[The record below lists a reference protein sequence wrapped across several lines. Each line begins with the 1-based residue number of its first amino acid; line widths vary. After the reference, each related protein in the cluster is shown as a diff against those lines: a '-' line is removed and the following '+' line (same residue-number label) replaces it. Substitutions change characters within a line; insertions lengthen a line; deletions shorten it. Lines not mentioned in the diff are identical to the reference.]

1 LGRSGAGFALGGLS
15 EIEMRDLLT
24 DPLCREEDLGSPIP
38 DTDFGV
44 SVCLPRWRHVIG
56 YEEKDPEVV
65 RHFRS
70 GYPRFCCP
78 PAIGALFEAA
88 ERELAVAGER
98 CLVFPRES
106 HARRCLEFIAKQT
119 GEAVGRAV
127 VWREE
132 GFGAAVFPENLYD
145 TARKFWRFCGE
156 VVSTRQAVSALNG
169 GAAVKDATQ
178 GRVASRLICE
188 RLAGFSGQAP
198 EDVFLFPSGMAANF
212 AVHRMLTAL
221 RPGCRTVQLDF
232 PYVDV
237 LKLQEC
243 FGSGV
248 QFLPLS
254 SEADYEGELRPLLRG
269 ESLAGVFA
277 EAPSNP
283 LLRCVDLPRVRAMMD
298 LEQAE
303 VPLVIDDTIATV
315 VNVDAFRFADVVT
328 TSLTKAFSGVG
339 DVLAGCVI
347 LNRASRFY
355 EVFSAFLAREA
366 DHELWIGDA
375 VALESNSRDFERRVK
390 VMSENASALAGFLE
404 SQAQVQR
411 VCYTRRDG
419 GVGYEAIR
427 RAGGGYGGLLSFVL
441 KDAKRV
447 SPSYFDRLNV
457 SKGPS
462 LGTNFTLAC
471 PYTLLAHYDELD
483 WAESCGVDR
492 FLIRVSAGLEPVE
505 ELVRRFDCF

>member
-1 LGRSGAGFALGGLS
+1 
-15 EIEMRDLLT
+15 MRDLLT

-56 YEEKDPEVV
+56 YEEKDPEVL

-106 HARRCLEFIAKQT
+106 HARRCLDFIAKHL
-119 GEAVGRAV
+119 GEVVGRVV
-127 VWREE
+127 VWKEE
-132 GFGAAVFPENLYD
+132 GFGVAVFPEMVYD

-156 VVSTRQAVSALNG
+156 VVSTRQAVAALNG
-169 GAAVKDATQ
+169 GAAVEDGVK
-178 GRVASRLICE
+178 GRAASRLICE
-188 RLAGFSGQAP
+188 RLAGLSGQAP

-212 AVHRMLTAL
+212 AVHRMITAM

-237 LKLQEC
+237 LKLQEV

-248 QFLPLS
+248 HFLPLRS
-254 SEADYEGELRPLLRG
+254 PDDYEGAFRPLLRT

-298 LEQAE
+298 SEQAE
-303 VPLVIDDTIATV
+303 VPLVVDDTIATV

-347 LNRASRFY
+347 LNRASRFHAA
-355 EVFSAFLAREA
+355 FSAFLACEA
-366 DHELWIGDA
+366 DHELWGGDA
-375 VALESNSRDFERRVK
+375 VALEANSRDFVHRVR
-390 VMSENASALAGFLE
+390 VMSDNGSALAKFLE
-404 SQAQVQR
+404 SDARVQQ
-411 VCYTRRDG
+411 VCYARRDG
-419 GVGYEAIR
+419 SVGYEAIR
-427 RAGGGYGGLLSFVL
+427 RDGGGYGGLLSFVL
-441 KDAKRV
+441 RDAGSV
-447 SPSYFDRLNV
+447 SPSYYDRLNV

-471 PYTLLAHYDELD
+471 PYTLLAHYDELA

-492 FLIRVSAGLEPVE
+492 FLIRVSTGLEPVE
-505 ELVRRFDCF
+505 DLVCRFDCFE

>member
-1 LGRSGAGFALGGLS
+1 
-15 EIEMRDLLT
+15 MRDLLT

-44 SVCLPRWRHVIG
+44 SVCLPKWRHVIG

-88 ERELAVAGER
+88 EKELAEAGER

-106 HARRCLEFIAKQT
+106 HARRCLEFLARQL
-119 GEAVGRAV
+119 GEIVGRVV

-132 GFGAAVFPENLYD
+132 GFGVAVFPGRVYD

-169 GAAVKDATQ
+169 SSATEDQ
-178 GRVASRLICE
+178 AKGRAASRVICE
-188 RLAGFSGQAP
+188 RLAGLSGQEP

-212 AVHRMLTAL
+212 AVHRMITAL

-237 LKLQEC
+237 LKLQEV

-248 QFLPLS
+248 HFLPLRS
-254 SEADYEGELRPLLRG
+254 QDEYEGVFRPLLKT
-269 ESLAGVFA
+269 EALAGVFA

-283 LLRCVDLPRVRAMMD
+283 LLRCVDLPVVRAMMD
-298 LEQAE
+298 AEQSE
-303 VPLVIDDTIATV
+303 VPLVVDDTIASV
-315 VNVDAFRFADVVT
+315 VNVNAFRFADVVT

-347 LNRASRFY
+347 LSRTSRFHAA
-355 EVFSAFLAREA
+355 FSAFLASEA
-366 DHELWIGDA
+366 DHELWSGDA
-375 VALESNSRDFERRVK
+375 VALEANSRDFEQRVR
-390 VMSENASALAGFLE
+390 VMSGNASALVEFLG
-404 SQAQVQR
+404 SHPLVQQ
-411 VCYTRRDG
+411 VCYAERDG
-419 GVGYEAIR
+419 GVGYESIR
-427 RAGGGYGGLLSFVL
+427 RDGGGYGGLFSFVL
-441 KDAKRV
+441 KDAEKV
-447 SPSYFDRLNV
+447 SPGYFDRLKV

-462 LGTNFTLAC
+462 LGTNCTLAC
-471 PYTLLAHYDELD
+471 PYTLLAHYDELE
-483 WAESCGVDR
+483 WAESCGVSR
-492 FLIRVSAGLEPVE
+492 FLIRVSAGLEPMSD
-505 ELVRRFDCF
+505 LVGRFDCFE

>member
-1 LGRSGAGFALGGLS
+1 
-15 EIEMRDLLT
+15 MRDLLT
-24 DPLCREEDLGSPIP
+24 DPLCREKDLGSPIP
-38 DTDFGV
+38 DTEFGV
-44 SVCLPRWRHVIG
+44 SVCLPKWRHVIG

-78 PAIGALFEAA
+78 PAIGALFVAA
-88 ERELAVAGER
+88 ERELAMAGER

-106 HARRCLEFIAKQT
+106 HARRCLEFIAKRS

-127 VWREE
+127 AWKAE
-132 GFGAAVFPENLYD
+132 GFGVAVFPEALYD
-145 TARKFWRFCGE
+145 TARKFWRYCGE
-156 VVSTRQAVSALNG
+156 VVSTRQAVAALG
-169 GAAVKDATQ
+169 GGVESGREED
-178 GRVASRLICE
+178 GRVASRVLCE
-188 RLAGFSGQAP
+188 RLAGLSGQKA

-212 AVHRMLTAL
+212 AVHRMLTAQ

-237 LKLQEC
+237 LKLQEV

-248 QFLPLS
+248 HFLPLR
-254 SEADYEGELRPLLRG
+254 SEADYETELRPLLRA

-283 LLRCVDLPRVRAMMD
+283 LLRCVDLPRVRALMD
-298 LEQAE
+298 LEQAR
-303 VPLVIDDTIATV
+303 VPLVVDDTIATV

-347 LNRASRFY
+347 LNRSSRFHA
-355 EVFSAFLAREA
+355 VFSAFLEQEA
-366 DHELWIGDA
+366 DHELWCGDA
-375 VALESNSRDFERRVK
+375 MALEANSRDFEHRVR
-390 VMSENASALAGFLE
+390 VMSGNASALASFLE
-404 SQAQVQR
+404 SHSAVRQ
-411 VCYTRRDG
+411 VCYPRRDG

-427 RAGGGYGGLLSFVL
+427 REGGGFGGLLSFVL
-441 KDAKRV
+441 KDAGER
-447 SPSYFDRLNV
+447 SPDYFDRLNV

-471 PYTLLAHYDELD
+471 PYTLLAHYDELA

-505 ELVRRFDCF
+505 DLVRRFDCFE